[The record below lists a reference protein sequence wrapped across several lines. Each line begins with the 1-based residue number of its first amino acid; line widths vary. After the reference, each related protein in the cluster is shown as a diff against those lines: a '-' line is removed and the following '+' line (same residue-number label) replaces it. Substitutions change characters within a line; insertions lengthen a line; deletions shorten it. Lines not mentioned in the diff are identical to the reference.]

1 MRPMREDDATDLS
14 DYMVLGEDGE
24 VGLQTFFSSM
34 FYILRYSKIKN
45 TPAKKVRKQLHHL
58 HRPHKNMG

>member
-1 MRPMREDDATDLS
+1 MRPMREDDASDLS

-34 FYILRYSKIKN
+34 FYILRKN

>member
-1 MRPMREDDATDLS
+1 MRPTLEKDAVGLS

-34 FYILRYSKIKN
+34 FYILR
-45 TPAKKVRKQLHHL
+45 KKHSREKS
-58 HRPHKNMG
+58 